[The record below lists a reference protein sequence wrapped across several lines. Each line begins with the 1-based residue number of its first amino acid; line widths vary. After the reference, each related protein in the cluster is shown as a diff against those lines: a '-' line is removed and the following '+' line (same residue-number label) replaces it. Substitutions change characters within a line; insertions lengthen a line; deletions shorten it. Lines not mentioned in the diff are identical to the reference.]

1 MFVTFEYIKYL
12 NMAFLNGRTVLLFI
26 DTTTPITTDLD
37 AVTTED
43 ALLVAC
49 LTSNGFEGTTSAI
62 STTSKCSG
70 SFAESLDGEKG
81 WTMSAEGQA
90 ISLDGVG
97 DTRINHNAL
106 FKLWRSGVAFWAF
119 MMDTNATVVTMRYG
133 LARIDSF
140 SDSAPDNEAQTFSIS
155 LTGVGQP
162 GDQDDIAPIVP

>member
-1 MFVTFEYIKYL
+1 
-12 NMAFLNGRTVLLFI
+12 MAFLNGRTVLLFI
-26 DTTTPITTDLD
+26 DTDTPITTALED
-37 AVTTED
+37 VTTED
-43 ALLVAC
+43 AKLVAC
-49 LTSNGFEGTTSAI
+49 LTSNGFDGTTSAI

-90 ISLDGVG
+90 ISLDGPG
-97 DTRINHNAL
+97 DERINHNAL
-106 FKLWRSGVAFWAF
+106 FKLWRSGTTFWAF
-119 MMDTNATVVTMRYG
+119 MMDTNAQVVTMRYG

-162 GDQDDIAPIVP
+162 GDQDDIAPVTT